1 MWKSCW
7 ILCSA
12 IFASENDK
20 VMMMMKNA
28 GFIGF
33 AVLLAAPAA
42 LADPRDDALSAVL
55 HCSGMSD
62 KAQRLVCYDSA
73 VVRVPGAL
81 KAPPAPI
88 NTAPPQLASAPAAPP
103 PVVHRQRSSGFIA
116 SLFGPDG
123 PNRAP
128 QTTPAQFGS
137 ESIANGGK
145 QAYPIPMDGDTIDAI
160 TARLV
165 SYDVGGGYMTA
176 TLDNGQVW
184 HQVSGDPVGHLSRPA
199 ASYVVTIER
208 GGAGAYDM
216 KLSHFARTLA
226 VRRLR

>member
-1 MWKSCW
+1 MKS
-7 ILCSA
+7 
-12 IFASENDK
+12 
-20 VMMMMKNA
+20 A
-28 GFIGF
+28 GFIGLI
-33 AVLLAAPAA
+33 VLLGATAAQ
-42 LADPRDDALSAVL
+42 ADLRDDALSAVL
-55 HCSGMSD
+55 HCSSMGD

-73 VVRVPGAL
+73 AVRVPGAL

-88 NTAPPQLASAPAAPP
+88 TNAPAQVAGAIAAPP

-123 PNRAP
+123 PNRPP

-160 TARLV
+160 TARMV
-165 SYDVGGGYMTA
+165 SYDVGGGYMTV

-184 HQVSGDPVGHLSRPA
+184 HQVSGEPVGHLARPA

>member
-1 MWKSCW
+1 
-7 ILCSA
+7 
-12 IFASENDK
+12 
-20 VMMMMKNA
+20 MMKNA

-33 AVLLAAPAA
+33 AVLLATAA
-42 LADPRDDALSAVL
+42 AHADPRDEALSAVL
-55 HCSGMSD
+55 RCSGMSD

-81 KAPPAPI
+81 NAPAAPPPV
-88 NTAPPQLASAPAAPP
+88 ASASAALAPP

-165 SYDVGGGYMTA
+165 SYDVNGGYMTV
-176 TLDNGQVW
+176 TLDNGQIW
-184 HQVSGDPVGHLSRPA
+184 HQVSGESVGHLQRPA
-199 ASYVVTIER
+199 ANYAVTIER
-208 GGAGAYDM
+208 GGAGAYAM
-216 KLSHFARTLA
+216 KLNHFGRTLQ

>member
-1 MWKSCW
+1 
-7 ILCSA
+7 
-12 IFASENDK
+12 
-20 VMMMMKNA
+20 MKNL
-28 GFIGF
+28 GFIGLT
-33 AVLLAAPAA
+33 VLLVATGAE
-42 LADPRDDALSAVL
+42 ADPRDDALSAML
-55 HCSGMSD
+55 RCSGMGD

-81 KAPPAPI
+81 NAPRAPVVVAPPP
-88 NTAPPQLASAPAAPP
+88 LASAEAPA
-103 PVVHRQRSSGFIA
+103 PVVHRQRSSGFIE
-116 SLFGPDG
+116 SLFGPGG

-128 QTTPAQFGS
+128 QTTVAQFGS

-145 QAYPIPMDGDTIDAI
+145 QAYPIPMDGDTIDDI

-165 SYDVGGGYMTA
+165 SYDVSGGFMVV
-176 TLDNGQVW
+176 TLDNGQIW
-184 HQVSGDPVGHLSRPA
+184 RQVTGEPVGHLQRPA

-208 GGAGAYDM
+208 GGAGAYSM

>member
-1 MWKSCW
+1 MRVFSFSMKYG
-7 ILCSA
+7 IA
-12 IFASENDK
+12 ISSGLFLIVATG
-20 VMMMMKNA
+20 A
-28 GFIGF
+28 Q
-33 AVLLAAPAA
+33 
-42 LADPRDDALSAVL
+42 ADPRDEALSAML
-55 HCSGMSD
+55 RCSGMGD

-81 KAPPAPI
+81 NAP
-88 NTAPPQLASAPAAPP
+88 TASVNNGPVAEAAAPP
-103 PVVHRQRSSGFIA
+103 VIHRQRSSGFIA

-128 QTTPAQFGS
+128 QTTVAQFGS

-145 QAYPIPMDGDTIDAI
+145 QAYPIPMDGDTIDGF

-165 SYDVGGGYMTA
+165 NYDVGGGYMTV

-184 HQVSGDPVGHLSRPA
+184 RQVSGEPVGHLARPA
-199 ASYVVTIER
+199 ASYVVTFER
-208 GGAGAYDM
+208 GGAGAYSM
-216 KLSHFARTLA
+216 KLSHFGRTLA